1 MSRNQLVEVAQQV
14 VQVVQEA
21 GLLGSPNA
29 FRMPQGSSQ
38 HGAFS
43 QPPDGWLEW
52 EQLREGL
59 PEIGDA
65 ITHAERLASRRHRSR
80 ALQRVAT
87 SDGPW
92 DFGGVARNT
101 LRRRRWHPTPEH
113 NVRAD
118 YCHFVRLPTCQL
130 LSFAVAHVLAT
141 SGDKFS
147 SRICDIARRVPSTT
161 LRVTLTTDN
170 RHEYLPTVSWGVVS
184 HTTPNKRVFFVP
196 VWLNCLFLSECRH
209 RCGKSVTR

>member
-65 ITHAERLASRRHRSR
+65 IIIAWLTQKGSLAGDTGRVLYKG
-80 ALQRVAT
+80 LQRVMDLGTLGALR
-87 SDGPW
+87 GIPCGE
-92 DFGGVARNT
+92 GGGI
-101 LRRRRWHPTPEH
+101 LH
-113 NVRAD
+113 
-118 YCHFVRLPTCQL
+118 L
-130 LSFAVAHVLAT
+130 
-141 SGDKFS
+141 
-147 SRICDIARRVPSTT
+147 STT
-161 LRVTLTTDN
+161 
-170 RHEYLPTVSWGVVS
+170 
-184 HTTPNKRVFFVP
+184 
-196 VWLNCLFLSECRH
+196 
-209 RCGKSVTR
+209 